1 LHQRGLAFSLAILIH
16 FISCGHDKVQIS
28 IFPNFQIKIMNNPI
42 VKTKL
47 PNIKNIIIVASGK
60 GGVGKSTVAAGLALS
75 MAMEGYS
82 VGLMDADIYGPS
94 IPTLFNLHNQQP
106 SVSEM
111 NGKPLMEPF
120 IKFGIKIMSIGF
132 MIDPSQA
139 MLWRGPMASNGLKQL
154 INDTNWGEL
163 DYLILDTPPGT
174 GDIHITLLQQ
184 YEINGT
190 VIVTTPQ
197 TIALDDVRKAITM
210 FHSEHVRVPVFG
222 IVENMAWFTP
232 SKHPDEKYFLFGK
245 GGGDLLS
252 NSTGIPLI
260 AQIPVNENICSACDE
275 GRLNELFNDKTV
287 KSGFDNLLK
296 GILKF
301 QAEMS
306 K

>member
-1 LHQRGLAFSLAILIH
+1 
-16 FISCGHDKVQIS
+16 
-28 IFPNFQIKIMNNPI
+28 
-42 VKTKL
+42 
-47 PNIKNIIIVASGK
+47 
-60 GGVGKSTVAAGLALS
+60 
-75 MAMEGYS
+75 
-82 VGLMDADIYGPS
+82 
-94 IPTLFNLHNQQP
+94 
-106 SVSEM
+106 
-111 NGKPLMEPF
+111 
-120 IKFGIKIMSIGF
+120 

-163 DYLILDTPPGT
+163 DYLIIDTPPGT

-184 YEINGT
+184 YEINGA

-210 FHSEHVRVPVFG
+210 FHSEHVGIPVFG

-245 GGGDLLS
+245 GGGNLLS
-252 NSTGIPLI
+252 DSTGIPLI
-260 AQIPVNENICSACDE
+260 AQIPVNENICGVCDE
-275 GRLNELFNDKTV
+275 GRLNELFNDEMV
-287 KSGFDNLLK
+287 KSGFDSLLK